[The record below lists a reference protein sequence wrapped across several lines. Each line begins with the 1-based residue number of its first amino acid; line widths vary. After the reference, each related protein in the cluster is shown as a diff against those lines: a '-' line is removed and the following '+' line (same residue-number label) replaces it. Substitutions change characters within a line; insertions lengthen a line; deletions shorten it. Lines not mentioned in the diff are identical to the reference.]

1 MVNDP
6 EACASTPDDAELM
19 RRVVGG
25 DEAAFTQ
32 LVHRWELPVK
42 AVIARVVLNAEEAR
56 DLAQETF
63 VRVWTH
69 RCRFDPSRPVKPWIL
84 GIAMNQARNRLRW
97 WRRRPS
103 VSLEEWMETGP
114 LAQAQAQSPSGAQ
127 QAERGELAE
136 AILAAV
142 AQLPVPLRTAL
153 VLFEYERLSQAEI
166 AQVEGITPKAV
177 EKRVA
182 RAREELRRDLRQR
195 GFGC

>member
-1 MVNDP
+1 MASDP
-6 EACASTPDDAELM
+6 EPCASTPDDAELM
-19 RRVVGG
+19 RRMAGG
-25 DEAAFTQ
+25 DEAAFTE

-69 RCRFDPSRPVKPWIL
+69 RCRFDASRPVKPWLL

-103 VSLEEWMETGP
+103 VSLEEWMEAGCT
-114 LAQAQAQSPSGAQ
+114 AQPAAHALSGAQ
-127 QAERGELAE
+127 QAERAELAE
-136 AILAAV
+136 AVMAAV
-142 AQLPVPLRTAL
+142 AQLPVHLRTAL

-166 AQVEGITPKAV
+166 ALVEGITPKAV

-182 RAREELRRDLRQR
+182 RAREELRRELRAR
-195 GFGC
+195 GFGL